1 MHGAGTMDGV
11 LIAALVLLCQICW
24 AGALNAGLGRA
35 LSLLRLMAG
44 QRLDAC
50 DPVGG
55 GLGAFVTIYYNIL
68 SFNDKPIGLYRIML
82 LIFYRYGYGAIRT
95 RPPPKK
101 KSEREQK
108 NETTGTRTAPNT

>member
-1 MHGAGTMDGV
+1 M
-11 LIAALVLLCQICW
+11 
-24 AGALNAGLGRA
+24 
-35 LSLLRLMAG
+35 
-44 QRLDAC
+44 
-50 DPVGG
+50 
-55 GLGAFVTIYYNIL
+55 GAFITIYYNIL